1 MIKLFDYI
9 KILFGRD
16 AQWDKLKRYDKSKNS
31 FMTNRFMST
40 KFPIQANMFNALK
53 IDPVGQAEAWRMVAS
68 KFSRVPGFIY
78 TKTKASKK
86 IKIWEP
92 NTKALEMYL
101 KINEI
106 GDRDFKEAMK
116 HHPTQVKNA
125 INVLEKQMSD
135 DVN

>member
-1 MIKLFDYI
+1 MKLFDYI

-16 AQWDKLKRYDKSKNS
+16 PQWEKLKGYDKSKNS
-31 FMTNRFMST
+31 FMTNRFMSI

-53 IDPVGQAEAWRMVAS
+53 IDTIGQAEAWRMVAS
-68 KFSRVPGFIY
+68 KFNRVPSFIY

-86 IKIWEP
+86 VKLWEP
-92 NTKALEMYL
+92 NPKALEVYL

-106 GDRDFKEAMK
+106 GERDFKEAMK
-116 HHPTQVKNA
+116 HNPTELKHA
-125 INVLEKQMSD
+125 ITVLEKQMSD